1 MSNLS
6 QILGDLQTQRKQL
19 SQELERLDTAI
30 RALQNVGGGRNGAAS
45 TRSTVTKVHRTMS
58 IAARKRIAAA
68 QRARWAKWKAKHKA
82 A

>member
-19 SQELERLDTAI
+19 STELERLDTAI
-30 RALQNVGGGRNGAAS
+30 KALQSVEGRNGRGS
-45 TRSTVTKVHRTMS
+45 VTRVHRTMS

-68 QRARWAKWKAKHKA
+68 QRARWAKWKAKQKA